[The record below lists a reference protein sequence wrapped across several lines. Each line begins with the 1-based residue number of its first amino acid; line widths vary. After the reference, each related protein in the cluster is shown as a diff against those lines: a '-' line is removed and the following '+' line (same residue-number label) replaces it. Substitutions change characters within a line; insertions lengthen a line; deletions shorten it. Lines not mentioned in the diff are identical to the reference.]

1 MRPPIFTNN
10 HHAWQFM
17 VQDFITYDIVY
28 SNCRYPL
35 ARRLRQA
42 FFMEVLL

>member
-1 MRPPIFTNN
+1 MCPSILTDN
-10 HHAWQFM
+10 HYAWQFM
-17 VQDFITYDIVY
+17 VPDFITCDIVY
-28 SNCRYPL
+28 TNCRYPL